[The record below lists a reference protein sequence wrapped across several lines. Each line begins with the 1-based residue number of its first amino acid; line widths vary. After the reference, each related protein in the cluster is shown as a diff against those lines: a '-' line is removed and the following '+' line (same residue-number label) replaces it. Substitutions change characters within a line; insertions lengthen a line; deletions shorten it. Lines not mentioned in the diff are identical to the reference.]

1 MAGRRWHSSSLIASS
16 PATFLWAQSF
26 GSISGTATDSSGAN
40 VPGAVVTATQTKT
53 GRKTTVNAKDVGAY
67 VFPAMAPEQYTISA
81 SARGFQRY
89 VQTGVILQANQAATV
104 NIVLQVGAVTETVN
118 VEANAVQVDATTGTL
133 SQVIDQKRVNELPL
147 NGRNAAALTTL
158 VAGVVAAPSDGTDKG
173 NTKTF
178 PAAVPIS
185 VNGSRSDQTNYLL
198 DGGNN
203 TDEYT
208 MANGPFPFPDALQE
222 FSVQTSN
229 YNAEF
234 GQSAGAVVNI
244 VTKSGGQGYHGNAFE
259 YLRNGVFNA
268 RNYFATSV
276 DPLKRH
282 QFGGT
287 IGGPVKI
294 PYLTK
299 G

>member
-1 MAGRRWHSSSLIASS
+1 MLFGHTASLSSSAFEFNRIELPLRIRLLLRDWLTLGLLIAILAAMSAA
-16 PATFLWAQSF
+16 PLWAQSF
-26 GSISGTATDSSGAN
+26 GSISGAVTDSSGAN
-40 VPGAVVTATQTKT
+40 VPGAAITATQVKT
-53 GRKTTVNAKDVGAY
+53 GRKTTVHANDAGAY
-67 VFPAMAPEQYTISA
+67 IFPAMGPERYTISA
-81 SARGFQRY
+81 TATGFQQY

-104 NIVLQVGAVTETVN
+104 NIMLQVGAVTQTVN
-118 VEANAVQVDATTGTL
+118 VEANAVQVDTTTGTL

-158 VAGVVAAPSDGTDKG
+158 VAGAVAAPSDGTDKG

-234 GQSAGAVVNI
+234 A
-244 VTKSGGQGYHGNAFE
+244 
-259 YLRNGVFNA
+259 
-268 RNYFATSV
+268 
-276 DPLKRH
+276 
-282 QFGGT
+282 
-287 IGGPVKI
+287 
-294 PYLTK
+294 
-299 G
+299 